1 MHIYTSMHVYM
12 PVCIV
17 DVWALIQVM
26 FTHTYDLVC
35 SLDLRPSVLCR
46 LGVTK
51 HCLTLGGGWRCI
63 ECEAMMGGG
72 IGKGLR
78 TRGYFY

>member
-17 DVWALIQVM
+17 YVWALIQVM

-35 SLDLRPSVLCR
+35 SLDLPPSVLCR
-46 LGVTK
+46 LGVK
-51 HCLTLGGGWRCI
+51 
-63 ECEAMMGGG
+63 
-72 IGKGLR
+72 
-78 TRGYFY
+78 